1 MGLLKLVPFKVA
13 VPKPKRNKTSD
24 GIKRTSNKIE
34 KGKVFQD
41 EDGTYKIA
49 IILQDGSVNPDLKV
63 LDFTKRSYD
72 LTGKTN
78 VFSRTVDEKG
88 RRTRFIR
95 NESHAKVMPGLP
107 EQYLPFA
114 PNWIVRGYI
123 VKDNGILKF
132 DFKSLV
138 GVDGY
143 NMNVLHPE
151 DDKI

>member
-1 MGLLKLVPFKVA
+1 MGLLKLMPFKVA

-24 GIKRTSNKIE
+24 GIKRTTNKIV

-41 EDGTYKIA
+41 EDGTFKVSINMEN
-49 IILQDGSVNPDLKV
+49 DPVHPDLRV
-63 LDFTKRSYD
+63 LEFTERSYD
-72 LTGKTN
+72 LTCKTN
-78 VFSRTVDEKG
+78 VFSRTVDKHG

-95 NESHAKVMPGLP
+95 SEINAKYMPGLP
-107 EQYLPFA
+107 EQYIPFA

-123 VKDNGILKF
+123 VNDNGTMKF

-143 NMNVLHPE
+143 NMDVLYPE
-151 DDKI
+151 DD